1 MDAQK
6 IDYVVIA
13 SDDNPLYK
21 DFYPIVAKKWLSLG
35 FKTYYINITDEDSI
49 YENKWGIVHN
59 IKALENFSTGFQSQV
74 VRLFTSKF
82 IDGNLLMSDIDMLPL
97 NGEYFNQYNHEL
109 TDDNVILYSGQPYKV
124 NNFYPMCYVLAK
136 SQTYIKLLDLQD
148 LNFEGYCNLLSE
160 KYGLAWNSDEN
171 FMFDKFE
178 NHKDKLIIKKDRD
191 FSKRIDR
198 GKWVYDINLL
208 KEGHYIDSH
217 LLRPFT
223 DHFKEINELLKQSK

>member
-1 MDAQK
+1 MNNKK

-13 SDDNPLYK
+13 SDDNPTYK
-21 DFYPIVAKKWLSLG
+21 DFYPLVAKKWLELG
-35 FKTYYINITDEDSI
+35 FKTYFVNITNEDSV

-59 IKALENFSTGFQSQV
+59 LKALENFPTGYQSQI

-82 IDGNLLMSDIDMLPL
+82 INGNLLMSDIDMLPL
-97 NGEYFNQYNHEL
+97 NGDYFNQYNHEL
-109 TDDNVILYSGQPYKV
+109 TDDNVILYSGQPYDV
-124 NNFYPMCYVLAK
+124 NKFYPMCYVLSK
-136 SQTYIKLLDLQD
+136 SHTFIKLLDLQD
-148 LNFEGYCNLLSE
+148 LNFEGYCTLLSE

-198 GKWVYDINLL
+198 GKWIYDPNLL
-208 KEGHYIDSH
+208 KDGHYIDSH
-217 LLRPFT
+217 LLRPY
-223 DHFKEINELLKQSK
+223 DKYFKEVNELLKHSK